1 MTVDPNSYN
10 IKINK
15 IIEPN
20 VRLIRVQPND
30 LKITLGYILTTLS
43 SMCWISQMSDVL
55 KQSYQVRAQGTIDR
69 LRNDF
74 TNGTDSEIVSN
85 TGEYIVSE
93 LTRSSIVNGLNYMDI
108 PLGELFK
115 QKASGNPGFDIFTV
129 NTNEQI
135 LFGEAK
141 YVANSNAYNNAI
153 KQINR
158 FIEEKRDLTD
168 LPDLVQFDIANAI
181 SNASKGNRGFIAGFS
196 STTISDANL
205 EQNIKDNDAYK
216 ALPKDKEIICVAVD
230 VR

>member
-1 MTVDPNSYN
+1 MTVDSNSYN

-20 VRLIRVQPND
+20 VRLIRVQPNN
-30 LKITLGYILTTLS
+30 LNTTLGDILNTLS

-55 KQSYQVRAQGTIDR
+55 KQAYHVRAQATIDK
-69 LRNDF
+69 LNDDF
-74 TNGTDSEIVSN
+74 TNGTVSEIISN

-158 FIEEKRDLTD
+158 FITEKRDQTD
-168 LPDLVQFDIANAI
+168 LPDLVQFNIANAI
-181 SNASKGNRGFIAGFS
+181 SNASNGDRGFIAGFS
-196 STTISDANL
+196 STTISDGNL
-205 EQNIKDNDAYK
+205 EQNIKDNTAYK

>member
-1 MTVDPNSYN
+1 MTVDSNSYN

-20 VRLIRVQPND
+20 VRLIRVQPNN
-30 LKITLGYILTTLS
+30 LNTTLGDILNTLS

-55 KQSYQVRAQGTIDR
+55 KQAYHVRAQATIDK
-69 LRNDF
+69 LNDDF
-74 TNGTDSEIVSN
+74 TNGTVSEIISN

-93 LTRSSIVNGLNYMDI
+93 LTRSSIVNELNYMDI

-115 QKASGNPGFDIFTV
+115 QKATGNPGFDIFTV

-158 FIEEKRDLTD
+158 FITEKRDQTD
-168 LPDLVQFDIANAI
+168 LPDLVQFNIANAI
-181 SNASKGNRGFIAGFS
+181 SNASNGDRGFIAGFS

-205 EQNIKDNDAYK
+205 EQNIKDNAAYK

>member
-1 MTVDPNSYN
+1 MTVDSNSYN

-20 VRLIRVQPND
+20 VRLIRVQPNN
-30 LKITLGYILTTLS
+30 LNTTLGDILNTLS

-55 KQSYQVRAQGTIDR
+55 KQAYHVRAQATIDK
-69 LRNDF
+69 LNDDF
-74 TNGTDSEIVSN
+74 TNGTVSEIISN

-93 LTRSSIVNGLNYMDI
+93 LTRSSIVNELNYMDI

-115 QKASGNPGFDIFTV
+115 QKATGNPGFDIFTV

-158 FIEEKRDLTD
+158 FITEKRDQTD
-168 LPDLVQFDIANAI
+168 LPDLVQFNIANAI
-181 SNASKGNRGFIAGFS
+181 SNASNGDRGFIAGFS
-196 STTISDANL
+196 STTISDAIL
-205 EQNIKDNDAYK
+205 EQNIKDNAAYK

>member
-74 TNGTDSEIVSN
+74 TNGTDSEIISN

-168 LPDLVQFDIANAI
+168 LPDLAQFDIVNAI

>member
-10 IKINK
+10 IKIDT

-74 TNGTDSEIVSN
+74 TNGTDSEIISN

-141 YVANSNAYNNAI
+141 YVANTNAYNNAI

-168 LPDLVQFDIANAI
+168 LPDLVQFNIANAI

-196 STTISDANL
+196 STTISNENL

>member
-10 IKINK
+10 IKIDK

-69 LRNDF
+69 LKNDF
-74 TNGTDSEIVSN
+74 TNGTDSEIISN

>member
-1 MTVDPNSYN
+1 MTVDSHSYT

-15 IIEPN
+15 MMEPN
-20 VRLIRVQPND
+20 VRFIRVQPNN
-30 LKITLGYILTTLS
+30 LQITLGDILKTLS
-43 SMCWISQMSDVL
+43 SMCWISQMTDVL
-55 KQSYQVRAQGTIDR
+55 KQAYQVRAQGTIDK

-74 TNGTDSEIVSN
+74 TNGTDSEIIRN

-93 LTRSSIVNGLNYMDI
+93 LTRSSIVNELNYMDI

-141 YVANSNAYNNAI
+141 YVTNSNAYNNAI

-158 FIEEKRDLTD
+158 FITEKRDLTG

-181 SNASKGNRGFIAGFS
+181 SKASNGDRGFIAGFS
-196 STTISDANL
+196 STTISNADI
-205 EQNIKDNDAYK
+205 EQNIKDNEAYK

>member
-1 MTVDPNSYN
+1 MTVDSNSYN

-20 VRLIRVQPND
+20 VRLIRVQPNN
-30 LKITLGYILTTLS
+30 LNTTLGDILNTLS

-55 KQSYQVRAQGTIDR
+55 KQAYHVRAQATIDK
-69 LRNDF
+69 LNDDF
-74 TNGTDSEIVSN
+74 TNGTVSEIISN

-93 LTRSSIVNGLNYMDI
+93 LTRSSIVNELDYMDI
-108 PLGELFK
+108 PLSELFK
-115 QKASGNPGFDIFTV
+115 QKATGNPGFDIFTV

-158 FIEEKRDLTD
+158 FITEKRDQTD
-168 LPDLVQFDIANAI
+168 LPDLVQFNIANAI
-181 SNASKGNRGFIAGFS
+181 SNASNGDRGFIAGFS
-196 STTISDANL
+196 STTISDGNL
-205 EQNIKDNDAYK
+205 EQNIKDNTAYK

>member
-181 SNASKGNRGFIAGFS
+181 INASKGNRGFIAGFS

>member
-196 STTISDANL
+196 STTISDVNL

>member
-15 IIEPN
+15 IIDPN

>member
-1 MTVDPNSYN
+1 MTVDSNSYN

-20 VRLIRVQPND
+20 VRLIRVQPNN
-30 LKITLGYILTTLS
+30 LNTTLGDILNTLS
-43 SMCWISQMSDVL
+43 SMCWISQMSGVL
-55 KQSYQVRAQGTIDR
+55 KQAYHVRAQSTIEKLND
-69 LRNDF
+69 DF
-74 TNGTDSEIVSN
+74 TNGTVSEIISN

-93 LTRSSIVNGLNYMDI
+93 LTRSSIVNELNYMDI

-115 QKASGNPGFDIFTV
+115 QKATGNPGFDIFTV

-158 FIEEKRDLTD
+158 FITEKRDQTD
-168 LPDLVQFDIANAI
+168 LPDLVQFNIANAI
-181 SNASKGNRGFIAGFS
+181 SNASNGDRGFIAGFS

-205 EQNIKDNDAYK
+205 EQNIKDNAAYK
-216 ALPKDKEIICVAVD
+216 ALPKDNEIICVAVD

>member
-1 MTVDPNSYN
+1 MTVDSNSYN

-20 VRLIRVQPND
+20 VRLIRVQPNN
-30 LKITLGYILTTLS
+30 LNTTLGDILNTLS

-55 KQSYQVRAQGTIDR
+55 KQAYHVRAQATIDK
-69 LRNDF
+69 LNDDF
-74 TNGTDSEIVSN
+74 TNGTVSEIISN

-93 LTRSSIVNGLNYMDI
+93 LTRSSIENELNYMDI
-108 PLGELFK
+108 HLGELFK
-115 QKASGNPGFDIFTV
+115 QKATGNPGFDIFTV

-141 YVANSNAYNNAI
+141 YVANSNAYINAI

-158 FIEEKRDLTD
+158 FITEKRDQTD
-168 LPDLVQFDIANAI
+168 LPDLVQFNIANAI
-181 SNASKGNRGFIAGFS
+181 SNASNGDRGFIAGFS

-205 EQNIKDNDAYK
+205 EQNIKNNAAYK

>member
-115 QKASGNPGFDIFTV
+115 QKVSGNPGFDIFTV

>member
-1 MTVDPNSYN
+1 MTVDSNSYT

-30 LKITLGYILTTLS
+30 LKITLGYILTTFS
-43 SMCWISQMSDVL
+43 SMCWISQMSDML
-55 KQSYQVRAQGTIDR
+55 KQAYQVRAQVTIDR

-74 TNGTDSEIVSN
+74 TSGTDSEIISN

-93 LTRSSIVNGLNYMDI
+93 LTRSSIVNKLEYMDI

-141 YVANSNAYNNAI
+141 YVANSNAYNSAI

-158 FIEEKRDLTD
+158 FIAEKRDLTD
-168 LPDLVQFDIANAI
+168 LPDLVQFNIASAI
-181 SNASKGNRGFIAGFS
+181 DKASHGDRGFIAGFS
-196 STTISDANL
+196 STMISDADL
-205 EQNIKDNDAYK
+205 EQHIKNNAEYQ

>member
-1 MTVDPNSYN
+1 MTVDSNSYN

-20 VRLIRVQPND
+20 VRLIRVQPNN
-30 LKITLGYILTTLS
+30 LNTTLGDILNTLS

-55 KQSYQVRAQGTIDR
+55 KQAYHVRAQATIDK
-69 LRNDF
+69 LNDDF
-74 TNGTDSEIVSN
+74 TNGTVSEIISN

-93 LTRSSIVNGLNYMDI
+93 LTRSSIVNELNYMDI

-115 QKASGNPGFDIFTV
+115 QKATGNPGFDIFTV

-141 YVANSNAYNNAI
+141 YVANSNAYINAI

-158 FIEEKRDLTD
+158 FITEKRDQTD
-168 LPDLVQFDIANAI
+168 LPDLVQFNIANAI
-181 SNASKGNRGFIAGFS
+181 SNASNGDRGFIAGFS

-205 EQNIKDNDAYK
+205 EQNIKNNAAYK

>member
-1 MTVDPNSYN
+1 MTVDSNSYN

-20 VRLIRVQPND
+20 VRLIRVQPNN
-30 LKITLGYILTTLS
+30 LNTTLGDILNTLS

-55 KQSYQVRAQGTIDR
+55 KQAYHVRAQATIDK
-69 LRNDF
+69 LNDDF
-74 TNGTDSEIVSN
+74 TNGTVSEIISN

-93 LTRSSIVNGLNYMDI
+93 LTRSSIVNELKYMDI
-108 PLGELFK
+108 PLGELLK
-115 QKASGNPGFDIFTV
+115 QKATGNPGFDIFTV

-158 FIEEKRDLTD
+158 FITEKRDQTD
-168 LPDLVQFDIANAI
+168 LPDLVQFNIANAI
-181 SNASKGNRGFIAGFS
+181 SNASNGDRGFIAGFS
-196 STTISDANL
+196 STTISDGNL
-205 EQNIKDNDAYK
+205 EQNIKDNTAYK

>member
-1 MTVDPNSYN
+1 MTVDSNSYN

-20 VRLIRVQPND
+20 VRLIRVQPNN
-30 LKITLGYILTTLS
+30 LNTTLGDILNTLS

-55 KQSYQVRAQGTIDR
+55 KQAYHVRAQATIDK
-69 LRNDF
+69 LNDDF
-74 TNGTDSEIVSN
+74 TNGTVSEIISN

-93 LTRSSIVNGLNYMDI
+93 LTRSSIVNELKYMDI
-108 PLGELFK
+108 PLGEK
-115 QKASGNPGFDIFTV
+115 KKKKATGNPGFDIFTV

-158 FIEEKRDLTD
+158 FITEKRDQTD
-168 LPDLVQFDIANAI
+168 LPDLVQFNIANAI
-181 SNASKGNRGFIAGFS
+181 SNASNGDRGFIAGFS
-196 STTISDANL
+196 STTISDGNL
-205 EQNIKDNDAYK
+205 EQNIKDNTAYK

>member
-1 MTVDPNSYN
+1 MTVDSNSYN

-20 VRLIRVQPND
+20 VRLIRVQPNN
-30 LKITLGYILTTLS
+30 LNTTLGDILNTLS

-55 KQSYQVRAQGTIDR
+55 KQAYHVRAQATIDK
-69 LRNDF
+69 LNDDF
-74 TNGTDSEIVSN
+74 TNGTVSEIISN

-93 LTRSSIVNGLNYMDI
+93 LTRSSIVNELNYMDI
-108 PLGELFK
+108 PFGELFK
-115 QKASGNPGFDIFTV
+115 QKATGNPGFDIFTV

-158 FIEEKRDLTD
+158 FITEKRDQTD
-168 LPDLVQFDIANAI
+168 LPDLVQFNIANAI
-181 SNASKGNRGFIAGFS
+181 SNASNGDRGFIAGFS

-205 EQNIKDNDAYK
+205 EQNIKDNAAYK

>member
-1 MTVDPNSYN
+1 MTVDSHSYT

-43 SMCWISQMSDVL
+43 SMCWIGQMSDVL
-55 KQSYQVRAQGTIDR
+55 KQAYHVRAQATIDK
-69 LRNDF
+69 LNDDF
-74 TNGTDSEIVSN
+74 TNGTVSEIISN

-93 LTRSSIVNGLNYMDI
+93 LTRSSIVNELDYMDI

-129 NTNEQI
+129 NKNEQI

-141 YVANSNAYNNAI
+141 YVANVNAYNNAME
-153 KQINR
+153 QINR
-158 FIEEKRDLTD
+158 FIEEKRDLSDIID
-168 LPDLVQFDIANAI
+168 LEHSNIGNAI
-181 SNASKGNRGFIAGFS
+181 RNASNGNRGFIAGFS
-196 STTISDANL
+196 STKISDAIL
-205 EQNIKDNDAYK
+205 EQHIKNNAEYK

>member
-1 MTVDPNSYN
+1 MTVDSNSYN

-20 VRLIRVQPND
+20 VRLIRVQPNN
-30 LKITLGYILTTLS
+30 LNTTLGDILNTLS

-55 KQSYQVRAQGTIDR
+55 KQAYHVRAQATIDK
-69 LRNDF
+69 LNDDF
-74 TNGTDSEIVSN
+74 TNGTVSEIISN

-93 LTRSSIVNGLNYMDI
+93 LTRSSIVNELNYMDI

-115 QKASGNPGFDIFTV
+115 QKATGNPGFDIFTV

-158 FIEEKRDLTD
+158 FITEKRDQTD
-168 LPDLVQFDIANAI
+168 LPDLVQFNIANAI
-181 SNASKGNRGFIAGFS
+181 NNASNGDRGFIAGFS

-205 EQNIKDNDAYK
+205 EQNIKDNAAYK

>member
-1 MTVDPNSYN
+1 MTVDPHSYT
-10 IKINK
+10 IKVNK

-20 VRLIRVQPND
+20 VRFIRVQPIN

-43 SMCWISQMSDVL
+43 SMCWIGQMSEVL
-55 KQSYQVRAQGTIDR
+55 REGYRTRAQSTIDN
-69 LRNDF
+69 LSSDF
-74 TNGTDSEIVSN
+74 NNGIDTGIISS

-93 LTRSSIVNGLNYMDI
+93 LTRSSIVNELDYMDI

-129 NTNEQI
+129 NKNDQI

-141 YVANSNAYNNAI
+141 YVAKANAYDDAME
-153 KQINR
+153 QINR
-158 FIEEKRDLTD
+158 FIDEKRDQSD
-168 LPDLVQFDIANAI
+168 IIDLVHFNIDNAI
-181 SNASKGNRGFIAGFS
+181 RNASNGNRGFIAGFS
-196 STTISDANL
+196 STKISDAIL
-205 EQNIKDNDAYK
+205 ENHLKNNAEYK

>member
-1 MTVDPNSYN
+1 MTVDSNSYN

-20 VRLIRVQPND
+20 VRLIRVQPNN
-30 LKITLGYILTTLS
+30 LNTTLGDILNTLS

-55 KQSYQVRAQGTIDR
+55 KQAYHVRAQATIDK
-69 LRNDF
+69 LNDDF
-74 TNGTDSEIVSN
+74 TNGTVSEIISN

-93 LTRSSIVNGLNYMDI
+93 LTRSSIVNELDYMDI

-129 NTNEQI
+129 NKNEQI

-141 YVANSNAYNNAI
+141 YVANVNAYNNAME
-153 KQINR
+153 QINR
-158 FIEEKRDLTD
+158 FIEEKRDLSDIID
-168 LPDLVQFDIANAI
+168 LEHFNIGNAI
-181 SNASKGNRGFIAGFS
+181 RNASNGNRGFIAGFS
-196 STTISDANL
+196 STKISDAIL
-205 EQNIKDNDAYK
+205 EQHIKNNAEYK

>member
-1 MTVDPNSYN
+1 MTVDSNSYN

-20 VRLIRVQPND
+20 VRLIRVQPNN
-30 LKITLGYILTTLS
+30 LNTTLGDILNTLS

-55 KQSYQVRAQGTIDR
+55 KQAYHVRAQATIDK
-69 LRNDF
+69 LNDDF
-74 TNGTDSEIVSN
+74 TNGTVSEIISN

-93 LTRSSIVNGLNYMDI
+93 LTRSSIVNELNYMDI

-115 QKASGNPGFDIFTV
+115 QKATGNPGFDIFTV

-158 FIEEKRDLTD
+158 FITEKRDQTD
-168 LPDLVQFDIANAI
+168 LPDLVQFNIANAI
-181 SNASKGNRGFIAGFS
+181 SNASNGDRGFIAGFS
-196 STTISDANL
+196 STTISDVNL
-205 EQNIKDNDAYK
+205 EQNIKDNAAYK

>member
-1 MTVDPNSYN
+1 MTVDSNSYN

-20 VRLIRVQPND
+20 VRLIRVQPNN
-30 LKITLGYILTTLS
+30 LNTTLGDILNTLS

-55 KQSYQVRAQGTIDR
+55 KQAYHVRAQATIDK
-69 LRNDF
+69 LNDDF
-74 TNGTDSEIVSN
+74 TNGTVSEIISN

-93 LTRSSIVNGLNYMDI
+93 LTRSSIVNELKYMDI
-108 PLGELFK
+108 PLGERFK
-115 QKASGNPGFDIFTV
+115 QKATGNPGFDIFTV

-158 FIEEKRDLTD
+158 FITEKRDQTD
-168 LPDLVQFDIANAI
+168 LPDLVQFNIANAI
-181 SNASKGNRGFIAGFS
+181 SNASNGDRGFIAGFS
-196 STTISDANL
+196 STTISDGNL
-205 EQNIKDNDAYK
+205 EQNIKDNTAYK

>member
-141 YVANSNAYNNAI
+141 YVANSHAYNNAI

>member
-1 MTVDPNSYN
+1 MTVDSNSYN

-20 VRLIRVQPND
+20 VRLIRVQPNN
-30 LKITLGYILTTLS
+30 LNTTLGDILNTLS

-55 KQSYQVRAQGTIDR
+55 KQAYHVRAQATIDK
-69 LRNDF
+69 LNDDF
-74 TNGTDSEIVSN
+74 TNGTVSEIISN

-93 LTRSSIVNGLNYMDI
+93 LTRSSIVNELNYMDI

-115 QKASGNPGFDIFTV
+115 QKATGNPGFDIFTV

-158 FIEEKRDLTD
+158 FITEKRDQTD
-168 LPDLVQFDIANAI
+168 LPDLVQFNIANAI
-181 SNASKGNRGFIAGFS
+181 SNASNGDRGLIAGFS

-205 EQNIKDNDAYK
+205 EQNIKDNAAYK

>member
-1 MTVDPNSYN
+1 MTVDSNSYN

-20 VRLIRVQPND
+20 VRLIRVQPNN
-30 LKITLGYILTTLS
+30 LNTTLGDILNTLS

-55 KQSYQVRAQGTIDR
+55 KQAYHVRAQATIDK
-69 LRNDF
+69 LNDDF
-74 TNGTDSEIVSN
+74 TNGTVSEIISN

-93 LTRSSIVNGLNYMDI
+93 LTRSSIVNELKYMDI

-115 QKASGNPGFDIFTV
+115 QKATGNPGFDIFTV

-153 KQINR
+153 KQINC
-158 FIEEKRDLTD
+158 FITEKRDQTD
-168 LPDLVQFDIANAI
+168 LPDLVQFNIANAI
-181 SNASKGNRGFIAGFS
+181 SNASNGDRGFIAGFS
-196 STTISDANL
+196 STTISDGNL
-205 EQNIKDNDAYK
+205 EQNIKDNTAYK